1 MNTPNERRKHNLH
14 VTCYVL
20 LLIVGSAALST
31 LFLPPGTFAIVPFF
45 ITIIIVPIL
54 LPLSIVIGFFQKDF
68 FLLALAAL
76 SILIPGIIF
85 VPVEMLIIAFIVTL
99 YSLMSLYLYRKR
111 KKRIGFSQKDFFLL
125 ALVALSTLIPGIIFV
140 PVETLI
146 IAFIVTLYSLMSLY
160 LYRKRKKRTG
170 NN

>member
-31 LFLPPGTFAIVPFF
+31 LLLPPGTFAIVPFF

-54 LPLSIVIGFFQKDF
+54 LPLSIVIGFSQKDF

-85 VPVEMLIIAFIVTL
+85 VPVE
-99 YSLMSLYLYRKR
+99 
-111 KKRIGFSQKDFFLL
+111 
-125 ALVALSTLIPGIIFV
+125 
-140 PVETLI
+140 TLI
-146 IAFIVTLYSLMSLY
+146 ITFIVTLYSLMSLY